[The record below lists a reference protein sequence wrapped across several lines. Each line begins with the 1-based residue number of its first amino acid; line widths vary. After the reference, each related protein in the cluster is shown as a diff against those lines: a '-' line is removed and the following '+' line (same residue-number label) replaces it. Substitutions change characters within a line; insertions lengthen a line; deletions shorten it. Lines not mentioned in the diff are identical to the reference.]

1 MYALAVL
8 LMLMAIIFAPLRFN
22 LALIRSGND
31 DLVKISIDVYYIK
44 VLRVEIDYVD
54 LLAQKDQKGLRY
66 KIVLR
71 YIFPILLNKSDKKQF
86 SYDKIREIIKDIVAF
101 RTKYRKGIDYM
112 LKNITVKKFDLSAS
126 VGLRDAA
133 MTAIVTGALYALI
146 NSFLSCASSHVRF
159 TDMPLIYIKPDF
171 GHLSFELSIRSI
183 IATRLAQIIIGSFL
197 ILLGGMSYERTSNGW
212 FDEND
217 HGKFKGY
224 SRCQ

>member
-1 MYALAVL
+1 MYVLVVL
-8 LMLMAIIFAPLRFN
+8 LVLIAIIFAPLRFN
-22 LALIRSGND
+22 LTLMRLGDD

-54 LLAQKDQKGLRY
+54 LLAQKDHKGLRY
-66 KIVLR
+66 NIILR
-71 YIFPILLNKSDKKQF
+71 YVFPILLNKSDKKQF
-86 SYDKIREIIKDIVAF
+86 SYDKIRKIIKDIVAF
-101 RTKYRKGIDYM
+101 RFKYRRGIDYI
-112 LKNITVKKFDLSAS
+112 LENVTVKKFELSAS

-146 NSFLSCASSHVRF
+146 NSFLACASSYIKF
-159 TDMPLIYIKPDF
+159 TDMPLISIKPDF
-171 GHLSFELSIRSI
+171 GRLNFELSITSI

-212 FDEND
+212 FDEDD
-217 HGKFKGY
+217 HGKLKGY